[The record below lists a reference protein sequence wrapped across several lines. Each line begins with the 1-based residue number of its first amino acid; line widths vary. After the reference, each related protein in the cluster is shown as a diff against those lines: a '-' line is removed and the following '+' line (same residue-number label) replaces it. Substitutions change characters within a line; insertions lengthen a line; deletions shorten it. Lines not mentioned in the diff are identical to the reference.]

1 MTGATKVIANKI
13 VLFDACLFCASIIL
27 FLQHCTVCNT
37 TLMEKN
43 VRIVLLLSS
52 RTMQEGKPA
61 VSLLKIE
68 NKDKATNYSTA
79 VLEWSVVRKH
89 FRNYP
94 KPVKDILMNCCTE
107 TLAETRSTIKKAF
120 ELKRNEEAFDV
131 FSGKN
136 FVKYWHKILDAFQP
150 YFPLIKWYH
159 QKQQPGKKT
168 LLTAPCR
175 FSSFKPKL
183 SFEVFKEEQRLH
195 LKANVHIHNDV
206 YPIEIFNRTH
216 FLLESKNEYFILS
229 YTDYLTLEQLQSVN
243 RVQYENAPDLFAMHV
258 LAPLEERYTVNR
270 NDHFS
275 KQELVVV
282 PASRLMLSELN
293 SAFLMLTPQW
303 LYDGHLIDGEWKDSF
318 EVTVDGAIQVI
329 KRNREAEA
337 GLIQTL
343 TALHPNFANQ
353 HNGYYYLSFADA
365 QKKQWFLKVYHQLL
379 QMDIEITGMDML
391 RHFRYSSHTAV
402 TAMKLVND
410 DEHHLLFEMELVF
423 GEEKVLLNELQ
434 RMLLAGQKA
443 VLLKDGSLGIL
454 SEEWLLQYAPMLKHG
469 KIKNNTI
476 ELLRWMGVA
485 VQKGESELTALSG
498 SIQNGWWKKWEGWQS
513 NAGRLYALPAS
524 VNATLRPYQQKGYE
538 WMLLLNEIGA
548 GACLADEMG
557 LGKTLQ
563 AICAIVHFIDR
574 HPASKNIVICPASLI
589 YSWQQELE
597 RFAPGI
603 QTIVYHG
610 ASRQKEQL
618 TQPEAQIIITTYHTL
633 RSDVDWISEQSY
645 GVAVIDESHN
655 IKNPAT
661 QIAQAIMKL
670 RAAFRL
676 ALSGTPVVNNTF
688 DLYTQLNFV
697 VPGLFG
703 GREFFKR
710 EYADPIDNRG
720 DEEKIATL
728 KKLTA
733 PFILRRTKEQVAKDL
748 PEKMESVLWCEM
760 NGLQR
765 NVYEE
770 ILAQTRSSIFLEIEK
785 SGLAKSKL
793 SILQGLTK
801 LRQACSSPLLL
812 PDKEL
817 QHCTESIKTEV
828 LMEELK
834 NILGNH
840 KALVFSQFS
849 SMLHLLTDEC
859 KKRGLEFYHF
869 DGQTPPAKR
878 TAMVNA
884 FQKEDNKVNLFLI
897 SLKAGNTGL
906 TLTSADYV
914 FLFDPWWN
922 TAVEA
927 QAIDRTHRIGQTKN
941 VFAYKMICKDTIEE
955 KIIKLQQ
962 KKKKLS
968 EDLVSADEGFAKSL
982 TEEDVQYLFS

>member
-1 MTGATKVIANKI
+1 MG
-13 VLFDACLFCASIIL
+13 
-27 FLQHCTVCNT
+27 
-37 TLMEKN
+37 KN
-43 VRIVLLLSS
+43 VRTVLLLSPWIIP
-52 RTMQEGKPA
+52 EGKPA

-68 NKDKATNYSTA
+68 KKDKATSYSTA
-79 VLEWSVVRKH
+79 ALEWSVVRKH
-89 FRNYP
+89 FRDYP
-94 KPVKDILMNCCTE
+94 KPLRDILMNCCTE
-107 TLAETRSTIKKAF
+107 ALAETRSAIKKTFA
-120 ELKRNEEAFDV
+120 LKRNDEAFDV

-168 LLTAPCR
+168 LLTAPCS

-183 SFEVFKEEQRLH
+183 SFEVSKEEERLH
-195 LKANVHIHNDV
+195 LKINVHIHNNV
-206 YPIEIFNRTH
+206 YPIEIFTRTH
-216 FLLESKNEYFILS
+216 FLLESKNEYFLLS
-229 YTDYLTLEQLQSVN
+229 YTDYLTLEKLQWVN
-243 RVQYENAPDLFAMHV
+243 GEQYENAPDLFALHV

-270 NDHFS
+270 NNHFS
-275 KQELVVV
+275 KYELAVV
-282 PASRLMLSELN
+282 PVNRLMLSELN
-293 SAFLMLTPQW
+293 NAFLMLTPQW
-303 LYDGHLIDGEWKDSF
+303 LYNGHLIDGEWKDRF
-318 EVTVDGAIQVI
+318 EVKVEGAIQVM
-329 KRNREAEA
+329 KRNREAETSF
-337 GLIQTL
+337 IQTL
-343 TALHPNFANQ
+343 VALHPNFINQ
-353 HNGYYYLSFADA
+353 RNGYFYLSFADA

-379 QMDIEITGMDML
+379 QMDIEIAGMDML
-391 RHFRYSSHTAV
+391 RHFRYSSHAAV
-402 TAMKLVND
+402 TTMKPISE
-410 DEHHLLFEMELVF
+410 DENVLLFEMELLF
-423 GEEKVLLNELQ
+423 GEEKIPLNELQ

-454 SEEWLLQYAPMLKHG
+454 GEEWLGEYASIVKHS
-469 KIKNNTI
+469 KIKGNTI
-476 ELLRWMGVA
+476 ELLRWMAVA
-485 VQKGESELTALSG
+485 KQDSETETPELKLA
-498 SIQNGWWKKWEGWQS
+498 IQNSWWQKWKHWQT
-513 NAGRLYALPAS
+513 NAGQLYILPPTI
-524 VNATLRPYQQKGYE
+524 NATLRPYQQKGYE

-548 GACLADEMG
+548 GACLADDMG

-563 AICAIVHFIDR
+563 AICAIVHIIEKL
-574 HPASKNIVICPASLI
+574 PASKHIIICPASLV
-589 YSWQQELE
+589 YNWQQELE

-603 QTIVYHG
+603 RAVVYHG
-610 ASRQKEQL
+610 ALRQKEQL
-618 TQPEAQIIITTYHTL
+618 TDTQVQVIITTYHTM
-633 RSDVDWISEQSY
+633 RSDVELIGEQTY

-661 QIAQAIMKL
+661 QIAQAVMKL
-670 RAAFRL
+670 QSVFRL

-688 DLYTQLNFV
+688 DLYTQLNFA

-703 GREFFKR
+703 SREFFKR
-710 EYADPIDNRG
+710 EYADPIDNNQ

-748 PEKMESVLWCEM
+748 PEKTESILWCEM

-770 ILAQTRSSIFLEIEK
+770 ILVQTRSSIFLEIKK

-793 SILQGLTK
+793 SILQGMTK
-801 LRQACSSPLLL
+801 LRQVCSSPLLL
-812 PDKEL
+812 ADKEL

-828 LMEELK
+828 LMEELN

-849 SMLHLLTDEC
+849 SMLHLLAGEC

-878 TAMVNA
+878 TEMVNA

-955 KIIKLQQ
+955 KIITLQQ